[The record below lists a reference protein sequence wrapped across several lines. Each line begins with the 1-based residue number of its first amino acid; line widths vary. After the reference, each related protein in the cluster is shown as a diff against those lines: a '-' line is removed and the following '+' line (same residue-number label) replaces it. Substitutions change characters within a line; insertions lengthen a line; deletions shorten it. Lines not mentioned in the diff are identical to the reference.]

1 MVLAQVSLYKI
12 KELFSVIVDRWTVH
26 LREEKRIE
34 NMIPF
39 SFFRSIIIECFQS
52 TAKRGI

>member
-39 SFFRSIIIECFQS
+39 SLLQSIIIECFQS